1 MHFEIL
7 PAAASLR
14 HTFAD
19 ELTTTASRQHSA
31 AIRDAVVD
39 LVLGALLLTA
49 LVALQSRLRRQFGR
63 TLNPLLATATVATAV
78 LLAVGLTMSTQQAN
92 RVRSTVSSDMAPY
105 LTIQQARTVAYDATG
120 DAIRYVLAPN
130 FGYDRDFAGNI
141 RALADKNGRGLLAD
155 GLAASGPALA
165 RTVNA
170 DWATVLDDE
179 DRAMKA
185 VVQGDI
191 DTALAVSTGISRGQ
205 TAFDFYALDFRLAAA
220 GSTHQDAFTAA
231 MASVRSNASGWA
243 GLPAIVLGAVMA
255 LVLAGVRPR
264 LAEYR
269 P

>member
-1 MHFEIL
+1 
-7 PAAASLR
+7 
-14 HTFAD
+14 
-19 ELTTTASRQHSA
+19 
-31 AIRDAVVD
+31 
-39 LVLGALLLTA
+39 
-49 LVALQSRLRRQFGR
+49 
-63 TLNPLLATATVATAV
+63 
-78 LLAVGLTMSTQQAN
+78 
-92 RVRSTVSSDMAPY
+92 MAPY

-130 FGYDRDFAGNI
+130 FGYDHDFAGNT